1 MLGVAQRRA
10 AREVNLADQAVL
22 WHGYFRLA
30 SWLQKNAPK
39 TWRDDLQALGKPVTY
54 QRDGKTYT
62 GDLFSRDNPVW
73 VDTAVMAPGKRGP
86 RVVNNRQAREAAFDI
101 LKAVVSGEGLSSL
114 ATPQLPLD
122 AVAA

>member
-1 MLGVAQRRA
+1 
-10 AREVNLADQAVL
+10 VNLADQAVI

-30 SWLQKNAPK
+30 SWLQKDAPK

-86 RVVNNRQAREAAFDI
+86 RVVNNRQAREAPTRRGRRVGAR
-101 LKAVVSGEGLSSL
+101 VPYVGRPRWSGPSFLSR
-114 ATPQLPLD
+114 APR
-122 AVAA
+122 